1 MKKHSH
7 TQSKTPSICSGLH
20 SGHTEGL
27 IGYWALLVWPPPCPP
42 SSFHPSLIS
51 STLSAAGKDCTDQ
64 SVNRTNRRPPIP
76 CERST
81 PKNTSGA
88 NVRSRG
94 GLQVHLTCQVRF
106 NVRVAT
112 FKTPTMLVNA
122 DIFQR
127 SKQRLKK
134 KILFFF
140 FLRTTGAEFPST
152 RHKDRLQRE
161 PRFSGGNS
169 EDIGRERHAVESS

>member
-1 MKKHSH
+1 MKKQSH
-7 TQSKTPSICSGLH
+7 TQSKRPSICSGLH
-20 SGHTEGL
+20 SGHTERL
-27 IGYWALLVWPPPCPP
+27 IGYWALLVWPPLCPP

-81 PKNTSGA
+81 PKNTSGD

-94 GLQVHLTCQVRF
+94 GLQVHPTFQVRF
-106 NVRVAT
+106 NI
-112 FKTPTMLVNA
+112 KTTTILVNV

-127 SKQRLKK
+127 SKQRFKK
-134 KILFFF
+134 KSIWNVSCLSIFFIF
-140 FLRTTGAEFPST
+140 FYWNMLRLPVCLCVNQMERLTG
-152 RHKDRLQRE
+152 R
-161 PRFSGGNS
+161 
-169 EDIGRERHAVESS
+169 

>member
-1 MKKHSH
+1 MKKQSH

-27 IGYWALLVWPPPCPP
+27 IGYWALLVWPPLCPP

-81 PKNTSGA
+81 PKNTSGD

-94 GLQVHLTCQVRF
+94 GLQVHLTFQVRF
-106 NVRVAT
+106 NIRLPT
-112 FKTPTMLVNA
+112 FKTTTILVNV

-127 SKQRLKK
+127 SKQRFKK
-134 KILFFF
+134 KSLWNVSRLSIFFF
-140 FLRTTGAEFPST
+140 FFYWNVLCLSVCLCVNQMERLTG
-152 RHKDRLQRE
+152 R
-161 PRFSGGNS
+161 
-169 EDIGRERHAVESS
+169 